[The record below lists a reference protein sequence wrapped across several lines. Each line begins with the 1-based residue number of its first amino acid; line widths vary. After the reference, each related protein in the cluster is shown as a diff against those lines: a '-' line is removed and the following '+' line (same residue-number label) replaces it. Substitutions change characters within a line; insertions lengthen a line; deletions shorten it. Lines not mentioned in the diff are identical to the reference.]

1 MAYRF
6 VVMVSSWKI
15 VPNLIVPFISFAIRL
30 STNKEVMNNWMDNTM
45 HVSYVTSI

>member
-15 VPNLIVPFISFAIRL
+15 VPFISFVIRL
-30 STNKEVMNNWMDNTM
+30 SANKEVINNWMDNTM
-45 HVSYVTSI
+45 HVSYSM